1 MKRIGDTS
9 TVQKKAG
16 ERLRSARDEKGMT
29 RKMLAEV
36 LSAHPNAPIENCRK
50 GEISV
55 ERLKQWE
62 YGNNPVGLEW
72 LPAIFDVLGIDAG
85 YLFGQ
90 YEEKNLYLAHAVE
103 TTGLSEKA
111 TSLLQ
116 TFHMNI
122 AKDIFDM
129 PELNRLLVSADFWEM
144 VNRLAVY
151 RHECGGVEYRPKA
164 YAAAKKRND
173 DDAAERAKRDYRFAA
188 TDKNLALFEAQQFF
202 FKIAERIENEVKE
215 SAVNQKKG
223 E

>member
-1 MKRIGDTS
+1 MKRIGDTY
-9 TVQKKAG
+9 TVQKKVG

-29 RKMLAEV
+29 RKMLAEA
-36 LSAHPNAPIENCRK
+36 LSAHPNAPIENCKK

-90 YEEKNLYLAHAVE
+90 YKEKNLYIAHAVE

-111 TSLLQ
+111 ASLLQ

-122 AKDIFDM
+122 AKDVFDM

-151 RHECGGVEYRPKA
+151 RHECGVVEHRPKV
-164 YAAAKKRND
+164 YAIAKERND
-173 DDAAERAKRDYRFAA
+173 RDAANRAMSDYKFAA

-202 FKIAERIENEVKE
+202 FKIADRIESEVKGN
-215 SAVNQKKG
+215 AVNPKKG